1 MKTDMA
7 NEFRRQLDNEVESQP
22 SAMCFEFAYQVKI
35 ATERI
40 RFAIKSMECFAAHSG
55 PALEANLQLFEALE
69 RLQSAE
75 LRFQDRWFRRQ
86 RNNGPKEPCSSGN
99 EN

>member
-1 MKTDMA
+1 MKSDMA
-7 NEFRRQLDNEVESQP
+7 NEFRRLLDNEVESRP

-40 RFAIKSMECFAAHSG
+40 RFAIKSLECFAGHSG
-55 PALEANLQLFEALE
+55 PALEANLQLLEALD

-86 RNNGPKEPCSSGN
+86 RNNSPKAPGSSRN